1 MPDAKLPPMRTNR
14 LVLTLTLAP
23 WVLAAFMSSNA
34 EAATQWKWRDS
45 TGRVQYSDRPPPA
58 GTPDQNILV
67 RPAGARTTTPPLVTP
82 VASAPAT
89 APKPSVKAS
98 DPELEARKRKAD
110 EEKAAQQKAAEDKQ
124 AQVRADNCQRAQAYQ
139 RSLDDGMR
147 IARTNAKGEREVMDD
162 QARAQEQVRNRQTIA
177 NNCQ

>member
-1 MPDAKLPPMRTNR
+1 MRTNR
-14 LVLTLTLAP
+14 LVLTLSLAP
-23 WVLAAFMSSNA
+23 WVLAALMSSPAA
-34 EAATQWKWRDS
+34 EAATQWKWRDG

-58 GTPDQNILV
+58 GTPDQDILV
-67 RPAGARTTTPPLVTP
+67 RPSGARALPAPPVAP
-82 VASAPAT
+82 VASVPAA

-124 AQVRADNCQRAQAYQ
+124 AQARADNCQRARAYQ

-162 QARAQEQVRNRQTIA
+162 AARAQEQARNRQTIS